1 MDFFGFGRRAT
12 GILKR
17 GKRKERLD
25 PGRACA
31 MEAKVPLLKEL
42 ADDYVMLTNN
52 DGELVNP
59 ASILKGKTLAF
70 YFTSSTCVP
79 CK

>member
-1 MDFFGFGRRAT
+1 
-12 GILKR
+12 
-17 GKRKERLD
+17 
-25 PGRACA
+25 

-42 ADDYVMLTNN
+42 ADDYVMLTNK
-52 DGELVNP
+52 DGELVDP
-59 ASILKGKTLAF
+59 ASVLKGKTLAF